1 MPSCLGKR
9 NGDRLVYRF
18 LKASGKKI
26 HVTNFPQ
33 FSSNPT
39 FRANGARI
47 RLRTL
52 VLMRWIAIGGQTIT
66 ILVVNYVL
74 QYPFPFVLTLVTVG
88 VSVLFNL
95 FLWLR
100 YPVSKQLSDTEAG
113 LHLFYDALQL
123 SVLLFLTGGLHNPFS
138 FLIIA
143 AAIISAAVL
152 SIETTVRLI
161 VVVLIFSSVLV
172 FFHRPLPVPYGQH
185 PIPHFYVYG
194 IWSSLVVA
202 MIFFSANVMRVAEER
217 RRMTTALMET
227 QMALARERRLS
238 EVGGLAA
245 AAAHELGT
253 PLGTIALVAKELG
266 REFPPDCPNAKD
278 VELLLSQSERCRK
291 ILARLTLYSADG
303 ASPSL
308 HRLPFMNLIEMSARS
323 PRREGIEVMIEH
335 APGLAGESARAGK
348 KTSAQPVVSHS
359 FEITHGLKNII
370 ENAMDFARSRVSIKA
385 DWCERD
391 VVVEI
396 TDDGPGF
403 SREILGSL
411 GEPYVS
417 TRRDAGGM
425 GLGVFI
431 AKTLLE
437 RTGAEIWFGNRKD
450 GGARVAIAWPR
461 RLFPDCPDGVDGDGD
476 EMSLR

>member
-1 MPSCLGKR
+1 M
-9 NGDRLVYRF
+9 ND
-18 LKASGKKI
+18 
-26 HVTNFPQ
+26 FPQ
-33 FSSNPT
+33 FASDRT

-52 VLMRWIAIGGQTIT
+52 VLMRWIAIGGQTFT
-66 ILVVNYVL
+66 ILFVNYAL
-74 QYPFPFVLTLVTVG
+74 QYPFPFAATLATVA
-88 VSVLFNL
+88 VSVLLNV
-95 FLWLR
+95 FLGLR

-123 SVLLFLTGGLHNPFS
+123 SVLLYLTGGLHNPFS
-138 FLIIA
+138 FLVIA

-152 SIETTVRLI
+152 SVGTTVKLI
-161 VVVLIFSSVLV
+161 LFLLVGVSVLV
-172 FFHRPLPVPYGQH
+172 FFHLPLPVPEGQH
-185 PIPHFYVYG
+185 PIPHFYVFG
-194 IWSSLVVA
+194 IWCSLVVA
-202 MIFFSANVMRVAEER
+202 MIFFSANVMRVAEEG
-217 RRMTTALMET
+217 RRMTNALMET
-227 QMALARERRLS
+227 QMALAREQRLS

-253 PLGTIALVAKELG
+253 PLGTITLVAKELS
-266 REFPPDCPNAKD
+266 REFPPDCPNAED
-278 VELLLSQSERCRK
+278 VGLLLSQSERCRE
-291 ILARLTLYSADG
+291 ILARLTLHSADG
-303 ASPSL
+303 GSPSL
-308 HRLPFMNLIEMSARS
+308 HRLPFMNVVEMSARS
-323 PRREGIEVMIEH
+323 SRRRDIEVTVEYDPDI
-335 APGLAGESARAGK
+335 AGEPGNTGK
-348 KTSAQPVVSHS
+348 KATAQPVASHS

-370 ENAMDFARSRVSIKA
+370 ENAVDFARSRVSVKA
-385 DWCERD
+385 GWSERS

-437 RTGAEIWFGNRKD
+437 RTGAEIQFGNRKD
-450 GGARVAIAWPR
+450 GGARIVIVWPR
-461 RLFPDCPDGVDGDGD
+461 RLFTDYPAPADDD
-476 EMSLR
+476 ERSLS